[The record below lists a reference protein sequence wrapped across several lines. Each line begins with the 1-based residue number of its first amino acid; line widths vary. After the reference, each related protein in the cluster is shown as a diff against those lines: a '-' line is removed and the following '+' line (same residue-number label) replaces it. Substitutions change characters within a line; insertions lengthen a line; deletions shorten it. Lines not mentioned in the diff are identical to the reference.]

1 MEKLEEKLSLLQE
14 LIAFALV
21 DGELHDKE
29 YDFLELISQDL
40 GIEKAVFLKLFERK
54 NKIIVPKDEITR
66 ICQFYRLALLM
77 FCDGILHEKE
87 QIKIRVLGIAMGLNP
102 EAMKKVISLMEHSK
116 NNMISPEQL
125 LEKFAIQHN

>member
-1 MEKLEEKLSLLQE
+1 LENLDEKLSLLQE

-40 GIEKAVFLKLFERK
+40 GIEKAVFFKLFESK

-87 QIKIRVLGIAMGLNP
+87 QIKIRELGIAMGLNP
-102 EAMKKVISLMEHSK
+102 EAMKKVISMMEQSK
-116 NNMISPEQL
+116 TNMISPEQL
-125 LEKFAIQHN
+125 LEKFATQHN

>member
-1 MEKLEEKLSLLQE
+1 MENLDEKLSLLQE

-40 GIEKAVFLKLFERK
+40 GIEKAVFFKLFESK

-87 QIKIRVLGIAMGLNP
+87 QIKIRELGIAMGLNP
-102 EAMKKVISLMEHSK
+102 EAMKKVISMMEQSK
-116 NNMISPEQL
+116 TNMISPEQL
-125 LEKFAIQHN
+125 LEKFATQHN